1 MSISLNPED
10 IIETA
15 PLLDDRDVGRLLNF
29 STSWVRQQRRN
40 RRLGL
45 KHAFT
50 LDPVMVGDGPRYDPV
65 AFAQFMQDLK
75 AVRFGAD
82 LLSDNSPPDEAL

>member
-1 MSISLNPED
+1 MSISFNPED
-10 IIETA
+10 LTETS

-50 LDPVMVGDGPRYDPV
+50 LDPVMVGDRPRYDPV

-75 AVRFGAD
+75 AGKLGAD